1 MRRLRAAGIRGE
13 PITVVVKPGV
23 YPMTEPVTFLPE
35 DSGGAGAPI
44 TYERRAQQGAVFT
57 GGRAITG
64 WTRSAGILWKARVPG
79 DGRDWTFRQL
89 FVNGQRR
96 RRARMPE
103 TGMLPVQSATRIDT
117 SGWAGAEPPA
127 SERDRWSFQFK
138 PGDID
143 AQWKNL
149 SDTEVVVLQFW
160 TEARLRIKAIDA
172 KNHAVLFT
180 GRSWRPLTWSGGY
193 YVDNVFEGLV
203 CAGLLVPRS
212 RGGRRLLPP
221 ASR

>member
-1 MRRLRAAGIRGE
+1 MERRSLAACGGPAGGNTPRRSRPPFTSGRTGTTPGRAAAKAHSRPERRSGRESQGLTRCRAGRLRAAGIRGE

-44 TYERRAQQGAVFT
+44 TYGRRAHRRGVHRWPCHHGLDAD
-57 GGRAITG
+57 G
-64 WTRSAGILWKARVPG
+64 AGILWKARVPG

-117 SGWAGAEPPA
+117 SGWAVQSPP
-127 SERDRWSFQFK
+127 
-138 PGDID
+138 
-143 AQWKNL
+143 
-149 SDTEVVVLQFW
+149 
-160 TEARLRIKAIDA
+160 
-172 KNHAVLFT
+172 
-180 GRSWRPLTWSGGY
+180 
-193 YVDNVFEGLV
+193 
-203 CAGLLVPRS
+203 PRS
-212 RGGRRLLPP
+212 ATDGRFSSSP
-221 ASR
+221 ATLTPSGRT